1 MADIIDISDDLP
13 YEIGVPLAGSTT
25 TSPNVP
31 ANIRW
36 DCNVGGIPF
45 LFAFDNERPYIRETS
60 DFRRQRIDTERNPG
74 EQSLDSGYW
83 IRSQSSWHYGAGLT
97 SAEPL
102 EVSTDEAQF
111 RYKDGGGINPWT
123 PGELTL
129 LNSTEKVYTNSASFQ
144 PMLGVGTGVL
154 TASGNTFHHIA
165 NDNTHTAITWGGTA
179 DILSLTSTGQYWIL
193 CDDDGIYKGALPYGT
208 GAKIYNTAGTS
219 DRNTIRWVKNRLMLG
234 NNHKIHEITNIA
246 PSSAT
251 LPSELFAHPNLNWI
265 WTDFADGPNAIYA
278 SGYTEDTSAIY
289 KIGVTSTSTTVTLAQ
304 PVVVAEMPR
313 GENVLSLYSYVGS
326 YLIIGT
332 SKGVRIAA
340 LQTDG
345 SLSMGPLIINTAA
358 VDDMIALGSYL
369 YVTVRNSG
377 NAGDHVTRPG
387 LYRIDLGQNISNN
400 PLAFASAADLVA
412 DISAGSNNGAQFVT
426 ISDDKVWFS
435 VAGSGIWRQKLTEYV
450 SEGWIETGRVRMG
463 TVESKAWRDLRILSS
478 TESTG
483 TIAAYASSNGDT
495 APSAWDQVI
504 SITTG
509 TADNIG
515 LLTTAFPAPISNLFA
530 SFKLTRTVSGS
541 SPMFVGYQIRAIPAP
556 RRSQLISVPILNYDF
571 EVDRQGARY
580 GQKNGAFARMQILRE
595 LEKNASTV
603 TFRDYT
609 TGEALEV
616 YIEKISYKR
625 VNPPTRQVSGNG
637 GIVTILLRLV

>member
-1 MADIIDISDDLP
+1 LPVIDITEDVLFELGLVASSS
-13 YEIGVPLAGSTT
+13 AGAA
-25 TSPNVP
+25 NVP
-31 ANIRW
+31 PSIRW
-36 DCNVGGIPF
+36 DCSIGSIPF
-45 LFAFDNERPYIRETS
+45 LFGIDNDKPMIRETS

-83 IRSQSSWHYGAGLT
+83 IRSQSSWHYGSGLT

-102 EVSTDEAQF
+102 EVNTDEAQF
-111 RYKDGGGINPWT
+111 RYKAGGGINPWT

-193 CDDDGIYKGALPYGT
+193 CDDDGVYKGALPHGT

-219 DRNTIRWVKNRLMLG
+219 DRNTIRWVKNRLMLA
-234 NNHKIHEITNIA
+234 NNNKIHEITNIA

-289 KIGVTSTSTTVTLAQ
+289 KIGVTSTSTTVTLSQ
-304 PVVVAEMPR
+304 PTVVADLPR
-313 GENVLSLYSYVGS
+313 GENVLALYSYVGS
-326 YLIIGT
+326 YLIVGT
-332 SKGVRIAA
+332 TKGVRIAA

-345 SLSMGPLIINTAA
+345 SLSMGPLIINTAP

-369 YVTVRNSG
+369 YVTVRDQGDAG
-377 NAGDHVTRPG
+377 NHVKRPG
-387 LYRIDLGQNISNN
+387 LYRIDLGQNINN
-400 PLAFASAADLVA
+400 TALAFASAADLVTNVTT
-412 DISAGSNNGAQFVT
+412 AGNAQFVT

-435 VAGSGIWRQKLTEYV
+435 VTGSGIWRQQLNEYV
-450 SEGWIETGRVRMG
+450 DEGWIETGRVRLG
-463 TVESKAWRDLRILSS
+463 TVESKAWRDMRVLSS
-478 TESTG
+478 TESVG
-483 TIAAYASSNGDT
+483 TIAAYASGSGDA
-495 APSAWDQVI
+495 APSTWDQII
-504 SITTG
+504 SISTDTT
-509 TADNIG
+509 DSIG
-515 LLTTAFPAPISNLFA
+515 LLNTAFPAAVANMFA
-530 SFKLTRTVSGS
+530 AFKLTRAVSGS
-541 SPMFVGYQIRAIPAP
+541 TPKFVGYQIRAIPAP
-556 RRSQLISVPILNYDF
+556 RRSQLVSVPIMCYDF
-571 EVDRQGARY
+571 ELDRQGVRY
-580 GQKNGAFARMQILRE
+580 GQKGGAFARMDILRL
-595 LEKNASTV
+595 LEKNAATV
-603 TFRDYT
+603 MFRDYT
-609 TGEALEV
+609 TGESVEA

-625 VNPPTRQVSGNG
+625 VTPPTRQVSGNG
-637 GIVTILLRLV
+637 GIATILLRLV